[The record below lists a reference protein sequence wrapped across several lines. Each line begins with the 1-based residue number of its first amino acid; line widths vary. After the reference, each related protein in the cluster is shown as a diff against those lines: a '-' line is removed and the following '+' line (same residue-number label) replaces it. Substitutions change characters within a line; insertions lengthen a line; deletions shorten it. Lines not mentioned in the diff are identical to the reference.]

1 MSGLV
6 RSGQARSDRS
16 GLVRSGQVRSD
27 RSSQVKLNFVRP
39 RQWKSMTKSLLYL
52 RSAGGQFQIKEWESQ
67 RKK

>member
-27 RSSQVKLNFVRP
+27 RSSQVKLNHVWTSQVRKC
-39 RQWKSMTKSLLYL
+39 QFMTGQVKSVQELTFFLNL
-52 RSAGGQFQIKEWESQ
+52 GE
-67 RKK
+67 